1 VPSVGKHSREPASS
15 SGGSASLPITRRWL
29 ELFLAMFLP
38 LLFTGCR
45 EPAVWTSECRSQDG
59 RWIAT
64 AQTVEYGGFGTGAAE
79 TTVEIRRS
87 NGSGSPQRV
96 LAFADGG
103 REIGLKMHWE
113 GSSHLVIVYAANPAL
128 LYFQVVKT
136 SGIDIS
142 VQNVSPN
149 PSHDFHPSARP

>member
-1 VPSVGKHSREPASS
+1 MYTRSVSQVRTSSRNLCA
-15 SGGSASLPITRRWL
+15 IRL
-29 ELFLAMFLP
+29 ELFLIALLP
-38 LLFTGCR
+38 LLFAGCR
-45 EPAVWTSECRSQDG
+45 ESAIWTSESRSQDG
-59 RWIAT
+59 TWIAT
-64 AQTVEYGGFGTGAAE
+64 AQTVEYGGFGTGAVE

-87 NGSGSPQRV
+87 NGSGPPERV

-113 GSSHLVIVYAANPAL
+113 GSSHLEVVYAANPVL

-149 PSHDFHPSARP
+149 PSQEFHPSARP